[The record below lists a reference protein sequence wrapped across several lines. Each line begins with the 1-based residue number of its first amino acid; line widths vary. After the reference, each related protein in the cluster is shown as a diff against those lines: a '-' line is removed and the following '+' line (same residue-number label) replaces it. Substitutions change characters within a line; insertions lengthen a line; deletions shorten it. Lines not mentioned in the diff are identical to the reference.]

1 MLQISGVLEIR
12 SHQLRRDGLKLINA
26 TICGTATT
34 EFWHLME
41 SYFGIEEDIEVAA
54 LEDAQSLAEIVAQKK
69 AWAEENVPS
78 VSKGSDAPFAAPRAL
93 AAPTAQPEEVVID
106 DDDDDNASLA
116 SVHTAHSASSSGS
129 LQMLAAKKRA
139 TVEKYPSFCNIKSA
153 TLFFPTSSDTQ
164 HATGIK
170 PEHITDRKKIGPYC
184 EYYCCAFGNCNYA
197 TQTQGVVATHV
208 RRVHLGHAWAAIS
221 AQGLPGGRLAIGV
234 TT

>member
-12 SHQLRRDGLKLINA
+12 SHQLWRDTLKLINA

-41 SYFGIEEDIEVAA
+41 SYFGIDKDIEEAA

-78 VSKGSDAPFAAPRAL
+78 VSKGSDAPLVAPHAL

-116 SVHTAHSASSSGS
+116 SAHTAHSASSSGG
-129 LQMLAAKKRA
+129 LQTLAAKKRA
-139 TVEKYPSFCNIKSA
+139 TVEKYPVRSQS
-153 TLFFPTSSDTQ
+153 TVPLST
-164 HATGIK
+164 
-170 PEHITDRKKIGPYC
+170 
-184 EYYCCAFGNCNYA
+184 
-197 TQTQGVVATHV
+197 TH
-208 RRVHLGHAWAAIS
+208 LD
-221 AQGLPGGRLAIGV
+221 
-234 TT
+234 